1 MDTHHVVMLGAGFS
15 RSLHPQMP
23 LTDELG
29 GRVVGSLQAPGRI
42 GAAQVSFGPEL
53 SFESWLSLLSEE
65 QPQLSD
71 ADNRDNAALF
81 ARLRDAIAAHLI
93 EAQREA
99 LLLPA
104 PSWLYELVS
113 ALHCKQA
120 IVLTLNYDTLVE
132 TAVASHSLW
141 DPINRR
147 HVMPSD
153 LLRNLPP
160 LPNVGARVVGP
171 LADTFR
177 LLKLHGSLDWWAV
190 PNDPSGA
197 TLNREPTQ
205 GAFEALHEMTDDERQ
220 QELPGRERFIIP
232 PLSTKGTYYRNPL
245 TRELWQQAYAALRS
259 AARISIVGYS
269 LPPADTVMANR
280 MRDAFM
286 KRDVMVDLVNPDPD
300 ALQSRL
306 IGLGANPDL
315 LTVVSEGHCVESFAK
330 SLCAEATAE
339 LADELKGPPPPGA
352 LAASLAVA
360 WGSPEASGP
369 TVRRVVQLQ
378 LRHDTT
384 LELIL
389 EDDVPR
395 QGATSVR
402 RAPDG
407 TLTDGAFPS
416 GADLADAVRH
426 CDRVVARDAEGE
438 HILIAARSEGRNV
451 GANSHWIMF
460 VPADRGSA

>member
-1 MDTHHVVMLGAGFS
+1 
-15 RSLHPQMP
+15 
-23 LTDELG
+23 
-29 GRVVGSLQAPGRI
+29 
-42 GAAQVSFGPEL
+42 
-53 SFESWLSLLSEE
+53 LSLLSDE

-93 EAQREA
+93 EAQRDA

-113 ALHCKQA
+113 ALHGKQA
-120 IVLTLNYDTLVE
+120 IIVTLNYDTLVE
-132 TAVASHSLW
+132 TAVASHCLW

-160 LPNVGARVVGP
+160 LPNVGARLVGP
-171 LADTFR
+171 LSDTFR
-177 LLKLHGSLDWWAV
+177 LLKLHGSIDWWAV

-245 TRELWQQAYAALRS
+245 TRELWQQANAALRK
-259 AARISIVGYS
+259 AGRISVVGYS
-269 LPPADTVMANR
+269 LPPADTVMAN
-280 MRDAFM
+280 MLRDAFTN
-286 KRDVMVDLVNPDPD
+286 RDVMVDLVNPDPD
-300 ALQSRL
+300 VLRSRL

-315 LTVVSEGHCVESFAK
+315 LTVVSGGNCVESFTK
-330 SLCAEATAE
+330 SLCADATAE
-339 LADELKGPPPPGA
+339 LADELKGPLPPEA

-360 WGSPEASGP
+360 WGSSEASGQ

-378 LRHDTT
+378 LRNETT

-389 EDDVPR
+389 EDDAPR

-402 RAPDG
+402 RAVDG
-407 TLTDGAFPS
+407 TLTDGRFPS
-416 GADLADAVRH
+416 GADLADAVWH
-426 CDRVVARDAEGE
+426 CDRIVARDAQGE
-438 HILIAARSEGRNV
+438 HTLIAARREGRNV
-451 GANSHWIMF
+451 GANRHWIMF
-460 VPADRGSA
+460 VPADRGPD